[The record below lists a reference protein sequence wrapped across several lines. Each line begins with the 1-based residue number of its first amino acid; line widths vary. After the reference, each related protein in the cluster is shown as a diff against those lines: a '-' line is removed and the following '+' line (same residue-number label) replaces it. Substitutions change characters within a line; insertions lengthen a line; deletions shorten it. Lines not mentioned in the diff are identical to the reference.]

1 MKAKKSAHIPPLT
14 GSMPYLGSQSS
25 VVQNNVTTDEDAMY
39 ALCAAIAADHIWN
52 INKLT
57 KTSTKYH
64 HSTSPTHFSLHNEPL
79 CPVPPLIDV
88 SNHISNL
95 QGIHDSEF
103 CVDVVISTPPEIP
116 NALKISNSDYIADQY
131 LIANHGNT
139 FLLQNHVC
147 KMHTGFNLLLQDHVC
162 DNTDGATFLLQDHV
176 CIPTDFSFTLSVHQ
190 QYFDYIADQSLIINY
205 HRLMQNLNCDIS
217 PVA

>member
-25 VVQNNVTTDEDAMY
+25 FVQNNVTTDEDAMY

-79 CPVPPLIDV
+79 CPPLIDV
-88 SNHISNL
+88 SNPISNL
-95 QGIHDSEF
+95 QGIHESEF
-103 CVDVVISTPPEIP
+103 CIEVVISTPPEIP
-116 NALKISNSDYIADQY
+116 NALKISNSDYIAYQS

-139 FLLQNHVC
+139 FLRQNHVC
-147 KMHTGFNLLLQDHVC
+147 KMHTGFNLLFQDHVC
-162 DNTDGATFLLQDHV
+162 R
-176 CIPTDFSFTLSVHQ
+176 PP
-190 QYFDYIADQSLIINY
+190 
-205 HRLMQNLNCDIS
+205 DIS
-217 PVA
+217 FALPVY